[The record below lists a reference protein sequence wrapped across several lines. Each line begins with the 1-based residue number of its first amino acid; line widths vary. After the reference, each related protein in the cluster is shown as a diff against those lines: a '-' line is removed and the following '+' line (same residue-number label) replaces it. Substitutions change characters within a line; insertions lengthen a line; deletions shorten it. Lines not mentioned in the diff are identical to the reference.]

1 MKKTTLL
8 KILDK
13 AQLSEKLKLL
23 ELGIY
28 CCGPTIYKELH
39 KGNYRPLFLLD
50 YLYKTRKELGLETKV
65 IVNITDI
72 DDKIFDQVSKD
83 RPIEYIDKLPSYIAL
98 CQRVL
103 KDFYNKLEKLGLS
116 YKEWTFIRVSENIK
130 EMMNNCLHI
139 PNKKVDDGLI
149 FGEGQAEF
157 YLWKEGHLTGTIDGH
172 PSWHLECASIIAKEL
187 VNYSEILHLGGI
199 DLKEIHH
206 TNEIR
211 LLEYLLPNTPISFY
225 YSGLYYINN
234 NKMSKSL
241 NNEEP
246 LSDNYLYERIN
257 YLLSDFNRPLY
268 DNLARKEEILKFIIS
283 INKIKD
289 SDKILDSIVL
299 SPASLYR
306 KDKSLFLKL
315 LKKYNYL

>member
-139 PNKKVDDGLI
+139 PNKKVDDG
-149 FGEGQAEF
+149 
-157 YLWKEGHLTGTIDGH
+157 
-172 PSWHLECASIIAKEL
+172 
-187 VNYSEILHLGGI
+187 
-199 DLKEIHH
+199 
-206 TNEIR
+206 
-211 LLEYLLPNTPISFY
+211 
-225 YSGLYYINN
+225 
-234 NKMSKSL
+234 
-241 NNEEP
+241 
-246 LSDNYLYERIN
+246 
-257 YLLSDFNRPLY
+257 
-268 DNLARKEEILKFIIS
+268 FI
-283 INKIKD
+283 
-289 SDKILDSIVL
+289 
-299 SPASLYR
+299 
-306 KDKSLFLKL
+306 
-315 LKKYNYL
+315 